1 MSNLP
6 HVILQKDQHRRLLAG
21 HDWVYSNEIDN
32 QKSRLKS
39 FEPGSLVDYVSQ
51 HGKWVGRGYLNPY
64 TLIAGRIL
72 TRQHNESI
80 DERFLTKRIEAALAL
95 RSRLYPASFYRLI
108 YGESDGLPGLVVDR
122 FADVLV
128 MQVGTAGME
137 RLVERVVAAL
147 VQLTG
152 ARSIVLRNDSSTREL
167 EGLSSEVRVIYGPDV
182 SHADLQEGGVQFSIP
197 VQTGQKTGW
206 FFDQA
211 DNRSRL
217 VRHLRGGRVLD
228 VFAYLGAW
236 GLRAAKCGATE
247 VVCVDSSKGALA
259 AIEETAR
266 RNGLK
271 NVRTEQGDAFDVLEA
286 LQTAGQTFETVI
298 VDPPAFIKRR
308 KDEKTGTAAYERI
321 NLLALKLV
329 APGGTL
335 VSASCS
341 HHLQRDE
348 FIRLVQRAARR
359 AERGLRLLEQ
369 GGQGPDHPVQP
380 AMSETEYLKAL
391 YFLVG

>member
-247 VVCVDSSKGALA
+247 VVCVDSSKEALA

-271 NVRTEQGDAFDVLEA
+271 NVRIEQGDAFDVLEA